1 MMLVE
6 TFLCLAREVLLLGPS
21 RLKSSGVWRGSS
33 KHKPRL
39 RRPQGVPRDVGAVV
53 LRLWNGAALGAFC
66 QGMSKV
72 WCWIGA
78 FGHGRWEKQ
87 APAVLLVLFSPETCP
102 GISQS

>member
-1 MMLVE
+1 MLV
-6 TFLCLAREVLLLGPS
+6 
-21 RLKSSGVWRGSS
+21 
-33 KHKPRL
+33 
-39 RRPQGVPRDVGAVV
+39 
-53 LRLWNGAALGAFC
+53 LWYSDCGMGQHWAQGAFC
-66 QGMSKV
+66 QGMGKV